1 MRKRRFALGA
11 IAMALILAACQPS
24 ASESPT
30 GSEEPGESAAPS
42 ASVDGTIDV
51 GKGLCREIGDNEP
64 APAPSAEAQGTS
76 DLVIGV
82 VTDVGTLD
90 DRNFNQ
96 YSWEGALHGAATIGA
111 PEPTA
116 IVTAEESEYA
126 SNIQDQV
133 SAGSDI
139 IVTVGFAIGAATLEA
154 ATANPDIHFIG
165 VDQFQT
171 MAPEA
176 ALPNYESLIYS
187 EAQAGYLAGVV
198 AANISESGE
207 IATLGGHSNIPP
219 VVNYMRGFQNGVLAI
234 NEDATV
240 HLKYVT
246 DSDLGLAFNNP
257 TEGKTFAEQFLAQN
271 EGVDVLFQ
279 VAGKTGNGMLQ
290 AVEEAGIYGIGV
302 DVDQWSST
310 HDSAECIVTSA
321 EKKLSA
327 SVSEA
332 IVDFANGEERSWNQ
346 FLGAAEG
353 MVGLAPYY
361 QFDGTV
367 VTDDVKD
374 SVDNAFQAMVDG
386 SLDPCQPERCES
398 GTDSNC
404 YFGGGAGDPGT

>member
-1 MRKRRFALGA
+1 MRNQRRFGYFALLVSAILVLGA
-11 IAMALILAACQPS
+11 CS
-24 ASESPT
+24 S
-30 GSEEPGESAAPS
+30 
-42 ASVDGTIDV
+42 GTINV
-51 GKGLCREIGDNEP
+51 GKGLCREIGDNVAEP
-64 APAPSAEAQGTS
+64 PPSAAAEGES

-82 VTDVGTLD
+82 VTDVGSLD

-111 PEPTA
+111 AEPTA
-116 IVTAEESEYA
+116 VVTQDDSEYA
-126 SNIQDQV
+126 ANIQSQV
-133 SAGSDI
+133 DAGSDI

-154 ATANPDIHFIG
+154 ATENPEIHFIG

-171 MAPEA
+171 MAPEE

-198 AANISESGE
+198 AASISESGE

-219 VVNYMRGFQNGVLAI
+219 VVNYMRGFQNGALAT

-240 HLKYVT
+240 HLLYVT
-246 DSDLGLAFNNP
+246 DSDLTLAFNDP
-257 TEGKTFAEQFLAQN
+257 ASGKTFAEQFLAQN
-271 EGVDVLFQ
+271 ENVDVLFQ

-302 DVDQWSST
+302 DVDQWVST
-310 HDSAECIVTSA
+310 PDSAECIVTSA

-332 IVDFANGEERSWNQ
+332 IVDFAAGEERSWNQ

-361 QFDGTV
+361 QFDEV
-367 VTDDVKD
+367 ITDEIQAAIDE
-374 SVDNAFQAMVDG
+374 AFDGMVDG
-386 SLDPCQPERCES
+386 SLDPCQPERWES

-404 YFGGGAGDPGT
+404 YFGGGDGDPGT